1 MIPAVGD
8 TSQSLLS
15 ALGTVAADF
24 LLTRLRDGDILAI
37 SPGTT
42 VQAVAQSL
50 DATRPYQ
57 IEIVPMLG
65 AIQGPIESDMNYLAT
80 RMAES
85 LCAKSYQLHAPAFVG
100 TREQCEMLRSMT
112 PVKDILD
119 IARHASI
126 ALLGVGTVDPE
137 ASRFVQYT
145 ALSAEDLKRIAEDCG
160 GVGEISAHV
169 YDIEGRPCAKEYAE
183 RVIGLTLEEILQI
196 PFRIGVAATAAK
208 ARLAYNM
215 WVWADFFVTF
225 ASMFIFVYFW
235 RAVYEGTSILGG
247 LSLSQTVN
255 YILLA
260 RLLAPLLESRT
271 IFFFGFM
278 IRQGQI
284 AVELTRPLDL
294 QARIMVESFT
304 ELFVFLVQR
313 LPLFLIAWLIFGMRL
328 PTDPALWL
336 AFFIS
341 LVLGQIVLFLF
352 DWMFACLAFY
362 VTETWGLS
370 VVRVAAGSFFS
381 GAIVPLVMMPAWLQK
396 LAAVM
401 PFAQALSVPVS
412 FLSGITTFG
421 DAPRIWLIQI
431 FWLLVLLVLSRLVFN
446 VAVRK
451 VTVQGG

>member
-1 MIPAVGD
+1 MI
-8 TSQSLLS
+8 QSWKRGVSIYS
-15 ALGTVAADF
+15 A
-24 LLTRLRDGDILAI
+24 I
-37 SPGTT
+37 
-42 VQAVAQSL
+42 
-50 DATRPYQ
+50 
-57 IEIVPMLG
+57 
-65 AIQGPIESDMNYLAT
+65 
-80 RMAES
+80 
-85 LCAKSYQLHAPAFVG
+85 
-100 TREQCEMLRSMT
+100 
-112 PVKDILD
+112 
-119 IARHASI
+119 
-126 ALLGVGTVDPE
+126 
-137 ASRFVQYT
+137 
-145 ALSAEDLKRIAEDCG
+145 
-160 GVGEISAHV
+160 
-169 YDIEGRPCAKEYAE
+169 
-183 RVIGLTLEEILQI
+183 
-196 PFRIGVAATAAK
+196 AATAAK
-208 ARLAYNM
+208 TRLAYNW
-215 WVWADFFVTF
+215 WVWADFVVTLV
-225 ASMFIFVYFW
+225 SMLVFVYFW
-235 RAVYEGTSILGG
+235 RAVYAGTTTLGG
-247 LSLSQTVN
+247 LALSQTIT

-260 RLLAPLLESRT
+260 RLLSPLVETRT

-421 DAPRIWLIQI
+421 DAARIWLIQI